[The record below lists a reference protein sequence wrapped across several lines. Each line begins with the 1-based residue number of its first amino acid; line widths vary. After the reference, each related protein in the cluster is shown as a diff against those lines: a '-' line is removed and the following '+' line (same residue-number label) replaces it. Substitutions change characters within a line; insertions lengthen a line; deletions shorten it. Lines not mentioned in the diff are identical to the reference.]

1 MTNANISIKCPE
13 CGHEFDVSDV
23 LYHQVEHELKQDF
36 EARLKQERDKF
47 RGQSEAL
54 ERQRSELQK
63 ARDAQEE
70 IVSTAVREQLASQTK
85 ALEAKLAATIREEQ
99 SGRLRA
105 LQEELTQKSEQ
116 VKALHKA
123 QADIE
128 RLKREKDELQGK
140 AEADMERLLSQKL
153 AEERR
158 KIKESE
164 EERSAKMLAERDH
177 VIRQMTE
184 QMAIMKRKAEQGS
197 MQLQGEVQELII
209 EDWLEAAYPLDTI
222 EEIKKGARG
231 GDCIQIINTRSFTN
245 AGKIYY
251 ESKRTKAFQPA
262 WIEKFKADIRE
273 RGANIGVLVTETM
286 PQDMQRMGYR
296 EGIWICSFTEFK
308 ALSEVLRESLIS
320 MHRVISQQEN
330 RGDKMSLV
338 YDFLTS
344 NEFRLQVEAIVEG
357 FSQMQT
363 DLDAEKRAMTS
374 IWKKREKQIDKVL
387 RNTSD
392 MYSSIK
398 GIAGN
403 AIPAVR
409 QLELPGS
416 DPEGGTEALPAEDGQ
431 V

>member
-1 MTNANISIKCPE
+1 MSDAHISIKCPE

-23 LYHQVEHELKQDF
+23 LYHQVEHELKKGF

-47 RGQSEAL
+47 REQSAAL
-54 ERQRSELQK
+54 EQQRLELAQ
-63 ARDAQEE
+63 ARERQEE
-70 IVSTAVREQLASQTK
+70 TIQAAIREQLGQQSK
-85 ALEAKLAATIREEQ
+85 ALEKKLAAAIREEQ
-99 SGRLRA
+99 SGQLRA
-105 LQEELTQKSEQ
+105 LQEELAEKSSQ

-128 RLKREKDELQGK
+128 RLKREKDELQGR
-140 AEADMERLLSQKL
+140 AEAEMERLLNQKL
-153 AEERR
+153 VEERR
-158 KIKESE
+158 KIKDSE
-164 EERSAKMLAERDH
+164 AERSTKLLAEKDH
-177 VIRQMTE
+177 VIRQMNE

-209 EDWLEAAYPLDTI
+209 EDWLAANYPLDSI

-231 GDCIQIINTRSFTN
+231 GDCLQIINTRSFTN

-273 RGANIGVLVTETM
+273 KGANIGVLVTEAM
-286 PQDMQRMGYR
+286 PQDMERMGFR

-308 ALSEVLRESLIS
+308 ALSEVLRESLIA

-357 FSQMQT
+357 FTQMQT
-363 DLDAEKRAMTS
+363 DLEAEKRAMTS

-392 MYSSIK
+392 MYSSIR
-398 GIAGN
+398 GIAGS
-403 AIPAVR
+403 AIPAVKH
-409 QLELPGS
+409 LELPG
-416 DPEGGTEALPAEDGQ
+416 TEDENVDDELNG
-431 V
+431 

>member
-1 MTNANISIKCPE
+1 MTDAHITIKCPE

-23 LYHQVEHELKQDF
+23 LYHQVEHELKQNF
-36 EARLKQERDKF
+36 EARLKQERERF
-47 RGQSEAL
+47 RSQTAAL
-54 ERQRSELQK
+54 EQQRLALEEAK
-63 ARDAQEE
+63 AAQDE
-70 IVSTAVREQLASQTK
+70 IVSRETKKQLEQQSA
-85 ALEAKLAATIREEQ
+85 ALQKKLEQAIREEQ
-99 SGRLRA
+99 SAQLRA
-105 LQEELTQKSEQ
+105 LQEELTEKSAQ

-140 AEADMERLLSQKL
+140 AEADMERALNRKI

-158 KIKESE
+158 RIKEGE
-164 EERSAKMLAERDH
+164 EERSAKMLAERDQL
-177 VIRQMTE
+177 IRQLKE
-184 QMAIMKRKAEQGS
+184 QMAIMNRKAEQGS
-197 MQLQGEVQELII
+197 MQMQGEAQELII
-209 EDWLEAAYPLDTI
+209 EDWLKAQYPLDTI

-231 GDCIQIINTRSFTN
+231 GDCIQTINTRSFTS

-273 RGANIGVLVTETM
+273 RSANIGVLVTEAM
-286 PQDMQRMGYR
+286 PQGMERMGYR

-320 MHRVISQQEN
+320 MHRVIAQQEN

-338 YDFLTS
+338 YEFLTS

-357 FSQMQT
+357 FTQMQS
-363 DLDAEKRAMTS
+363 DLEAEKRAMTG
-374 IWKKREKQIDKVL
+374 IWKKREKQIEKVL
-387 RNTSD
+387 RNTND

-409 QLELPGS
+409 QLELPAAEPDDGE
-416 DPEGGTEALPAEDGQ
+416 PEPEN
-431 V
+431 

>member
-1 MTNANISIKCPE
+1 MSDAHISIKCPE

-23 LYHQVEHELKQDF
+23 LYHQVEHELKKGF

-47 RGQSEAL
+47 REQSEAL
-54 ERQRSELQK
+54 DRQRLELEQ
-63 ARDAQEE
+63 ARETQEE
-70 IVSTAVREQLASQTK
+70 TIQAAIREQLAQQSK
-85 ALEAKLAATIREEQ
+85 ALEKKLAAAIREEQ
-99 SGRLRA
+99 SGQLSA
-105 LQEELTQKSEQ
+105 LQEELAEKSAQ

-140 AEADMERLLSQKL
+140 AEAEMERQLNQKL
-153 AEERR
+153 LEERR
-158 KIKESE
+158 KIKDSE
-164 EERSAKMLAERDH
+164 EERSTKLLAEKDH
-177 VIRQMTE
+177 LIRQMNE

-209 EDWLEAAYPLDTI
+209 EDWLAANYPLDTI

-231 GDCIQIINTRSFTN
+231 GDCLQVINTRSFTN

-273 RGANIGVLVTETM
+273 KGANIGVLVTEAM
-286 PQDMQRMGYR
+286 PQDMERMGFR

-308 ALSEVLRESLIS
+308 ALSEVLRESLIA
-320 MHRVISQQEN
+320 MHRVVSQQEN

-357 FSQMQT
+357 FTQMQT
-363 DLDAEKRAMTS
+363 DLETEKRAMAS

-392 MYSSIK
+392 MYSSIR

-403 AIPAVR
+403 AIPAVKH
-409 QLELPGS
+409 LELPG
-416 DPEGGTEALPAEDGQ
+416 AENEIGPDEPDLE
-431 V
+431 VE

>member
-1 MTNANISIKCPE
+1 MTNTHISIKCPE

-23 LYHQVEHELKQDF
+23 LYHQVEHELKQGF

-47 RGQSEAL
+47 KSQSEAL
-54 ERQRSELQK
+54 QRE
-63 ARDAQEE
+63 
-70 IVSTAVREQLASQTK
+70 REQLLKARESQDEIVKKAVGEQLEQQKK
-85 ALEAKLAATIREEQ
+85 ALEQKLAAGIREEQ
-99 SGRLRA
+99 SAQIAA
-105 LQEELTQKSEQ
+105 LQEELAEKSGQ

-123 QADIE
+123 HADIE

-140 AEADMERLLSQKL
+140 AEAEMERLLNQKL
-153 AEERR
+153 VEERR
-158 KIKESE
+158 KIKDSE
-164 EERSAKMLAERDH
+164 EERSTKLLAEKDH
-177 VIRQMTE
+177 VIRQMNE

-209 EDWLEAAYPLDTI
+209 EEWLEANYPLDTI
-222 EEIKKGARG
+222 EEVKKGARG

-251 ESKRTKAFQPA
+251 ESKRTKAFQPL

-273 RGANIGVLVTETM
+273 KGANIGVLVTETM
-286 PQDMQRMGYR
+286 PQDMDRMGFR

-308 ALSEVLRESLIS
+308 ALSEVLRESLIG
-320 MHRVISQQEN
+320 MHRVLAQQEN
-330 RGDKMSLV
+330 RGDKMSMV

-357 FSQMQT
+357 FTQMQS
-363 DLDAEKRAMTS
+363 DLETEKRAMTG

-392 MYSSIK
+392 MYSSIR

-403 AIPAVR
+403 AIPAVKH
-409 QLELPGS
+409 LELPGAETK
-416 DPEGGTEALPAEDGQ
+416 EGMEESAVED
-431 V
+431 